1 MKLTIKTN
9 LLKDLLTKVDKCA
22 TKNKML
28 PLTGMMR
35 VSVKDNLLTLVT
47 TDGSNYLYVT
57 ETLQNEDFY
66 VVVDEDVF
74 VKLVSK
80 TTSDMMTFELIDN
93 HLDVKGN
100 GKYSVELPIDEN
112 GQLIIYP
119 DPVARFVSTNYSLKI
134 TSETISLILKTNK
147 SALSTSLAE
156 PCYTGYYIGDRVIT
170 SDRSVICCN
179 DLYLFDKPKLINPE
193 LMNLLSVFTGDV
205 EVTFTDNN
213 EIMFTDK
220 NCVAYG
226 HLMSDID
233 EYNAEAVIKLVD
245 TDMPYTCDVNRN
257 TLLNSLDR
265 LSLFVSTY
273 DKNAVTLKFTNEYL
287 EITNVNSNAVERIK
301 YAYLTNTS
309 DASYSVDIEMLE
321 KQLSVQSGDTVEIG
335 YGNDIF
341 LKLVDGDTTQL
352 IPLLVE

>member
-1 MKLTIKTN
+1 MKLTIKTS
-9 LLKDLLTKVDKCA
+9 LLKDLLSKVDKCA

-35 VSVKDNLLTLVT
+35 VSVKDNLLTLTT

-57 ETLQNEDFY
+57 NVLQNEDFY
-66 VVVDEDVF
+66 AVVDEDVF

-80 TTSDMMTFELIDN
+80 TTSDTMTFELIDN
-93 HLDVKGN
+93 HLEVKGN

-119 DPVARFVSTNYSLKI
+119 DPVAKFVHKDTVKLSH
-134 TSETISLILKTNK
+134 ETIELILRTNK

-179 DLYLFDKPKLINPE
+179 DLKLFDSPKLINPE
-193 LMNLLSVFTGDV
+193 LMNLLSVFTKDIV
-205 EVTFTDNN
+205 AIFSDNN
-213 EIMFTDK
+213 EVMFTDMQHI
-220 NCVAYG
+220 AYG

-273 DKNAVTLKFTNEYL
+273 DKNAITLKFTNEYL